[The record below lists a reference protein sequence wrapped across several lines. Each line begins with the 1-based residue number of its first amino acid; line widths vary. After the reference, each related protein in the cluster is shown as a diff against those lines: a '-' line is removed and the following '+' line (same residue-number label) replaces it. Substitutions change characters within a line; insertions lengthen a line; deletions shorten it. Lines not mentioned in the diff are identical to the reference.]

1 MWKGIFSILIGV
13 LWIVIIYK
21 DRKEIGKG
29 DYEGSFDF
37 NTRGFVFA
45 VILILIGIY
54 ILISSL

>member
-1 MWKGIFSILIGV
+1 MWKGIFSILTGV

-29 DYEGSFDF
+29 DYEGSFNF
-37 NTRGFVFA
+37 NTSGFIYA